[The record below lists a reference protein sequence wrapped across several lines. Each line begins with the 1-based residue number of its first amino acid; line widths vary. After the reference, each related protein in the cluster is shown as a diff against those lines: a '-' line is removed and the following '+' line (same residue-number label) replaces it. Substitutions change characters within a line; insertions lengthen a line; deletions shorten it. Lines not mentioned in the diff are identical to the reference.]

1 MGTADAMTTPRP
13 GGPKPQIRDGYYA
26 DWRGDEYE
34 CSPDGADVRLYRSDP
49 AEGFIEIRPGRFVRV
64 LQADQVANFCYI
76 RTTCKWHGEP
86 FIVLGEADGWLRV
99 EYTGGK
105 APVAQ
110 ALGLE
115 EFDYGVYQGW
125 APLTEVEDLIEHRI

>member
-1 MGTADAMTTPRP
+1 MGSGAMTGETR
-13 GGPKPQIRDGYYA
+13 IRDGYYA

-34 CSPDGADVRLYRSDP
+34 VSPDGADMRLYSTEP

-76 RTTCKWHGEP
+76 RTTCMWQGEP

-105 APVAQ
+105 APVAR
-110 ALGLE
+110 ALGLD

-125 APLTEVEDLIEHRI
+125 APLSDVENLTEVRE

>member
-1 MGTADAMTTPRP
+1 MGEGVMTTSRST
-13 GGPKPQIRDGYYA
+13 GPVPQIRDGYYA

-34 CSPDGADVRLYRSDP
+34 CSPDGPNIRLYRSDP
-49 AEGFIEIRPGRFVRV
+49 AEGFEEVRPGRYVRV
-64 LQADQVANFCYI
+64 LPADQVANFCYV
-76 RTTCKWHGEP
+76 RTICKWKGEP

-125 APLTEVEDLIEHRI
+125 APLTEVEDLTEIRI